1 MTELN
6 EATRSLYERARLND
20 LYRRACDKCK
30 ESKAKSTEAKTSGS
44 KE

>member
-30 ESKAKSTEAKTSGS
+30 ESKAKPTEAKTSGG